1 MKLFN
6 KIALLS
12 VFTMLVMGCQEPYM
26 PVDTIPV
33 MKTLPVDSRTAT
45 TAVLKGCIVKAALE
59 SESPS
64 NTPDYYF
71 LLSRN
76 SNLDNPQSIAV
87 KRSHN
92 TAQYDSCHAY
102 VSELLPA
109 TTYYYKLCVS
119 NKYSLVEGETLSF
132 STEVN
137 TITNVTTN
145 PVTDCSETTAVLT
158 GTFVAETDC
167 WAFFEIADNPSFD
180 TSRTLESV
188 VVDDSC
194 YTLVSGLNPG
204 TTYYYKMSVHDHF
217 STAEG
222 KVLSFKTKGTSH
234 QYVDL
239 GLSVNWSICNIGA
252 VNPEEFGNY
261 YAWGETTSK
270 SSYSIDNYSFF
281 ADTTFVEIGT
291 DISGT
296 SYDAARTE
304 WGDQWRLPT
313 LNEAKE
319 LMEKCTWQW
328 TKLNGVHGQMVTG
341 PNGNHI
347 FLPATGGIND
357 SDVVD
362 VGSFG
367 RYWTGSILEYT
378 DKACYLGFEEGFVGW
393 NYNYRYLGRTI
404 RPVIDR

>member
-1 MKLFN
+1 
-6 KIALLS
+6 
-12 VFTMLVMGCQEPYM
+12 M

-45 TAVLKGCIVKAALE
+45 TVVLKGYIVKAALE
-59 SESPS
+59 SESPGA
-64 NTPDYYF
+64 TPDYYF
-71 LLSRN
+71 LLSQN
-76 SNLDNPQSIAV
+76 SNLDNPQNIAV

-92 TAQYDSCHAY
+92 TAQHDSCHAY
-102 VSELLPA
+102 VSDLLPA

-167 WAFFEIADNPSFD
+167 WAVFEIADNPSFD
-180 TSRTLESV
+180 SSRTLESV

-194 YTLVSGLNPG
+194 YTLVSGLKPG
-204 TTYYYKMSVHDHF
+204 TTYYYKMSVHDRF
-217 STAEG
+217 STVEG
-222 KVLSFKTKGTSH
+222 NVLSFKTGGTSH

-270 SSYSIDNYSFF
+270 SSYSIDNYSLF

-296 SYDAARTE
+296 SYDAARAE
-304 WGDQWRLPT
+304 WGDQWRMPT
-313 LNEAKE
+313 LNEVKE
-319 LMEKCTWQW
+319 LIEKCTWQW

-393 NYNYRYLGRTI
+393 NYNYRYFGRTI